1 MKFLCFSQTYK
12 HCCCDIMADRQ
23 STVTNTLTGEMQ
35 TCLLDNRGAQGCWLI
50 LLGTD
55 GQAGVGGLIK
65 AGCTRM
71 Q

>member
-1 MKFLCFSQTYK
+1 MSFTHLQTLVPVTSWLPF
-12 HCCCDIMADRQ
+12 RQ
-23 STVTNTLTGEMQ
+23 SAVANALTGETQ
-35 TCLLDNRGAQGCWLI
+35 TRLLDNMGARGCWLI